1 MRPGFTLVEVV
12 TVLVILGLG
21 LAVAAPAFRAVMPR
35 DEVSQLTGD
44 VAGVLRSAARIA
56 RTRAEPVTVIMDSLG
71 ARYWVR
77 FGEADSMTSGEFSL
91 PPHLRI
97 ELPEARTVI
106 SFDATGRSTTSEI
119 VIRGMSRTERITVD
133 AWSGDVAIER

>member
-21 LAVAAPAFRAVMPR
+21 LAVAAPAFRTVMPR

-44 VAGVLRSAARIA
+44 VAAVLRGAARIA

-71 ARYWVR
+71 PRYWVR
-77 FGEADSMTSGEFSL
+77 FGEADSLTSGELSL

-106 SFDATGRSTTSEI
+106 SFDATGRSTPVEI
-119 VIRGMSRTERITVD
+119 VVRGMNRTERITVD
-133 AWSGDVAIER
+133 AWSGDVAIAR